1 MSQEN
6 IHQIET
12 DQTIDNFQLS
22 NSINIFDE
30 SNWQF
35 PDQFER
41 SNIFLFI
48 NINNYRWKSIYS
60 P

>member
-6 IHQIET
+6 INKIET

-41 SNIFLFI
+41 SNMFL
-48 NINNYRWKSIYS
+48 IY
-60 P
+60 